1 MDMFVVA
8 NKEKFINLL
17 LSTEREGIEKFI
29 GRIYRDGGKL

>member
-17 LSTEREGIEKFI
+17 LSTEREERRLNNKNCI
-29 GRIYRDGGKL
+29 